1 MCIQVKYERVGE
13 RLRAEFF
20 KMNLFKII
28 LNDTY
33 LFILQINNTLIFNF

>member
-13 RLRAEFF
+13 RLREEFF

-28 LNDTY
+28 LNYTY
-33 LFILQINNTLIFNF
+33 SFILQINTTLIFNF